1 MTTALY
7 PAFAIPSTRSLARL
21 QVCVFHVGDV
31 ARPDDRCVL
40 GILAHLVVLDER
52 HRSIHE
58 LVIGPIRGVA
68 RRETV
73 PPPAENRV
81 PLFGGGAERPALR
94 IPGPRPRCGPH

>member
-21 QVCVFHVGDV
+21 QVCVFHVGDI

-52 HRSIHE
+52 HRGIHE

-68 RRETV
+68 RPERI
-73 PPPAENRV
+73 PPAAEDDVR
-81 PLFGGGAERPALR
+81 LLEGGGDPLSV
-94 IPGPRPRCGPH
+94 PRLAVF